1 MTIGTP
7 RRRAGFT
14 LIELLVVIAII
25 AVLIA
30 LLLPAVQAAR
40 EAARR
45 TQCINNLVQI
55 GVAINNYESA
65 FEMFPPGVVNPTGP
79 IVNVPKGYH
88 VSWMVQ
94 ILPYMEQTNTFK
106 KVDFSTGVYSPT
118 NDTVRLHLIH
128 VYLCPSDSGP
138 RSTTSA
144 AENNYA
150 ACYNDVEA
158 PIDVKN
164 TGVFYLNSSTRYEQ
178 ITDGSSNT
186 FFVGEKLLASSDLG
200 WMSGTRA
207 TLRNTDSPPTGG
219 RFGGTPPP
227 NFGTVIDADGNEQAA
242 ATPEPGQPDPRLLVG
257 GFSSRHSGGSNF
269 LFGDGSVKFIKGSI
283 RAGVY
288 KHLGN
293 RSDGEMISADTY

>member
-1 MTIGTP
+1 MTIRRP
-7 RRRAGFT
+7 RGRAGFT

-45 TQCINNLVQI
+45 SQCINNLVQI

-79 IVNVPKGYH
+79 IVNAPKGYH
-88 VSWMVQ
+88 MGWAVQ
-94 ILPYMEQTNTFK
+94 ILPYLEQGNTFK

-118 NDTVRLHLIH
+118 NDTVRVH
-128 VYLCPSDSGP
+128 VINVMLCPSDGFGTANP
-138 RSTTSA
+138 VAGT
-144 AENNYA
+144 NYA
-150 ACYNDVEA
+150 ACYNDTEA

-186 FFVGEKLLASSDLG
+186 FFIGEKLLSSGDLG

-207 TLRNTDSPPTGG
+207 TLRNTEIPPNGGG
-219 RFGGTPPP
+219 RLGALAPP
-227 NFGTVIDADGNEQAA
+227 NFGVVIDPDGNEEPAPP
-242 ATPEPGQPDPRLLVG
+242 TEPGQPDPRMMAG
-257 GFSSRHSGGSNF
+257 GYSSRHAGGSNF
-269 LFGDGSVKFIKGSI
+269 LLGDGSVKFIKNTIGLETY
-283 RAGVY
+283 RR
-288 KHLGN
+288 LGN
-293 RSDGEMISADTY
+293 RADGEMISAASY